1 MFDLIEKWIP
11 NHYIIKN
18 ALIKDIHHI
27 QQEIIA
33 FNEQEMTQT
42 TLQQP
47 NNVKMKCRN
56 GDACWYLKQGRC
68 WFHHESIS
76 TKNCNT
82 IANIDT
88 NKQKKHSKSHASK
101 KCNTIANT
109 NTNVNANTN
118 AKTNAT
124 NANANK
130 NTNANNNFSNDKNKK
145 KRKKK
150 KKPKRNKAAVNIDRK
165 KKKKKYRR
173 ARRKKKKQSIDLIL
187 QNMKFSAR
195 SESSPEPQVKESNPI
210 AKESGRFRDE

>member
-1 MFDLIEKWIP
+1 MRTDIIQLTDMVSIKMTGMFDLIEKWIP

-42 TLQQP
+42 TIQHP
-47 NNVKMKCRN
+47 NKVKMKCRN

-76 TKNCNT
+76 GKNCN
-82 IANIDT
+82 NIGNT
-88 NKQKKHSKSHASK
+88 ENKQKKHSKSHASK

-109 NTNVNANTN
+109 NSNTNANANTN
-118 AKTNAT
+118 AKINAT
-124 NANANK
+124 NANAIANE
-130 NTNANNNFSNDKNKK
+130 NTNAKNNLSNDRNEK

-150 KKPKRNKAAVNIDRK
+150 KN
-165 KKKKKYRR
+165 
-173 ARRKKKKQSIDLIL
+173 Q
-187 QNMKFSAR
+187 
-195 SESSPEPQVKESNPI
+195 
-210 AKESGRFRDE
+210 DETKMQ